1 MTRRQNLAV
10 LQPHKDFAPLAKIVD
25 VDMAKLRLMRPQ
37 TGETNG
43 EWRARFSVLTC
54 GDSMIPKA

>member
-1 MTRRQNLAV
+1 
-10 LQPHKDFAPLAKIVD
+10 LAKIVD
-25 VDMAKLRLMRPQ
+25 VDMARLRLMRPQ
-37 TGETNG
+37 TSETNG